1 MPASIKR
8 KRKATP
14 KPLVPDFKLRG
25 APADFYAST
34 EHEVI
39 VCGPA
44 DSAKTFAGCLKAHA
58 ICERNPGA
66 QGAIVRKAFNS
77 LAGTVVKTFT
87 RITQGRGIQPY
98 GGENPTK
105 FNYPNGSAIWLGG
118 MDNPDRVLS
127 SERDFIFVPQAEE
140 LTESE
145 WEVLGTRCTGRGAV
159 VTHAQIFGDCNPA
172 GSKHWIRTRKS
183 LRLLNATHK
192 DNPELFDD
200 AGEMTQE
207 GVRRISI
214 LEASLTG
221 VRRKRLLEGIWATAE
236 GAVYDMFDA
245 AVHMQERPS
254 SEMKRWHLAIDEG
267 YTNPAVILLV
277 GEDSDGR
284 LHVAREFYK
293 RQQLQAQVIANAKSW
308 FTEFHCDSCAVDE
321 SAAGLIADL
330 NASGVRAAGA
340 KGRVLDGIGS
350 VQNLLAVKGDGRPRL
365 TIDPSCV
372 NVQNEF
378 ESYKWKPEKD
388 MPEKEDDHAM
398 DALRYL
404 ADFLKLPTGAIN
416 DRTISQI
423 KVGANASP
431 NRFRPT
437 FIPRRLQLA

>member
-8 KRKATP
+8 KRKA
-14 KPLVPDFKLRG
+14 KEAHLVPDYKLRG
-25 APADFYAST
+25 GPAEFFAST

-77 LAGTVVKTFT
+77 LAGTVVKTFQ
-87 RITQGRGIQPY
+87 RITEGRGIHGY

-105 FNYPNGSAIWLGG
+105 FIYPNGSAIWLGG

-127 SERDFIFVPQAEE
+127 SERDFIFIPQAEE

-200 AGEMTQE
+200 DGVMTQE
-207 GVRRISI
+207 GIRRISI
-214 LEASLTG
+214 LEESLTG

-245 AVHMQERPS
+245 AVHMRERPKS
-254 SEMKRWHLAIDEG
+254 DFKRWFLAIDEG
-267 YTNPAVILLV
+267 YTNPAVVLVV

-284 LHVAREFYK
+284 LHIYREFYK
-293 RQQLQAQVIANAKSW
+293 RQQLQSRVVAEAKRS
-308 FTEFHCDSCAVDE
+308 FTEFRCDGCAVDE

-330 NASGVRAAGA
+330 IAAGVRAVGA
-340 KGRVLDGIGS
+340 KGRILDGIGA
-350 VQNLLAVKGDGRPRL
+350 VQNLLAIKGDGRPRL
-365 TIDPSCV
+365 TVDPSCV
-372 NVQNEF
+372 NSQNEF

-398 DALRYL
+398 DAIRYL
-404 ADFLKLPTGAIN
+404 ADFLKLPTGAID
-416 DRTISQI
+416 DRTMPQI
-423 KVGANASP
+423 RVGANAQP
-431 NRFRPT
+431 NKYRPT
-437 FIPRRLQLA
+437 FTPRRLVTA